1 MTPAHYKAPIF
12 LLYLGPFLTDQ
23 YKRESGCVEKEKV
36 RRGTKEREMKG
47 ESENVAEQSLSKREE
62 IGAQDKYFPSG
73 PVAKTRRSQSRGPV
87 FDPWSGN

>member
-47 ESENVAEQSLSKREE
+47 ESENVAEQRVY
-62 IGAQDKYFPSG
+62 Q
-73 PVAKTRRSQSRGPV
+73 RGRK
-87 FDPWSGN
+87 